1 MSTTFDPQI
10 QECHMVQPR
19 HPIFQSVSFHFKI
32 YYAYISIINYYN
44 FCIIFHYVVYW
55 TFIFSFFP
63 IANIASINLLIAKLS
78 PILPPSPA
86 EGYISINRILRW
98 KDIHYKRIFLLAFY
112 FSISVLGCRFLS
124 MAASTH
130 RNGFGY
136 SLLTLATN
144 MLNAIKCFGKKLWK
158 NDFFSKLLLLLLL
171 CIGKIMGPK
180 YTNIII
186 FLFSWFRIINTM
198 IFRDDEPNLY

>member
-78 PILPPSPA
+78 PHTSTFPCRGIYFHQQNSQM
-86 EGYISINRILRW
+86 
-98 KDIHYKRIFLLAFY
+98 KRYTLQTY
-112 FSISVLGCRFLS
+112 FS
-124 MAASTH
+124 
-130 RNGFGY
+130 
-136 SLLTLATN
+136 
-144 MLNAIKCFGKKLWK
+144 
-158 NDFFSKLLLLLLL
+158 FS
-171 CIGKIMGPK
+171 
-180 YTNIII
+180 
-186 FLFSWFRIINTM
+186 FLFFYKCSGMSFSFHGCIYTQKWIWLFIT
-198 IFRDDEPNLY
+198 YTSY